1 MSNTTLTA
9 KDFAS
14 DNEVRWCPGCGDY
27 SILKQLQ
34 MTLAKTGSI
43 PHKTAIISGIGCSSR
58 LPYYMKT
65 YGFHTIHGRSF
76 PIATGLKLVNPDLEV
91 WIVTGDGD
99 SLSIGTNHF
108 VHLFRKNIDVN
119 ILLFNNRIYGL
130 TKGQYSP
137 TSEMGQK
144 SKSTPYGVKE
154 RNLNALELALA
165 SQATFVARTVDREA
179 SHMQYV
185 FMEAKAHNGSSLV
198 EILQNCPIFN
208 DAIFENY
215 TNKQLQSEHVL
226 FLEPGKPLLF
236 GKDMEK
242 AIILE
247 NFTPKIID
255 TAQIT
260 EANIWIHEPENR
272 QKDILLC
279 QFGYHEYANFPL
291 AIGVIHVNNNLVKIN
306 KEKESKSQ
314 YYNASQVINKNIFK
328 II

>member
-1 MSNTTLTA
+1 
-9 KDFAS
+9 
-14 DNEVRWCPGCGDY
+14 
-27 SILKQLQ
+27 
-34 MTLAKTGSI
+34 
-43 PHKTAIISGIGCSSR
+43 
-58 LPYYMKT
+58 
-65 YGFHTIHGRSF
+65 
-76 PIATGLKLVNPDLEV
+76 
-91 WIVTGDGD
+91 
-99 SLSIGTNHF
+99 

-165 SQATFVARTVDREA
+165 SQATFVARTLDREA

-185 FMEAKAHNGSSLV
+185 FSEAKAHMGSSLV

-242 AIILE
+242 AIVLE
-247 NFTPKIID
+247 NFTPKIVD

-260 EANIWIHEPENR
+260 EANLWIHEPENR
-272 QKDILLC
+272 QKAILLS
-279 QFGYHEYANFPL
+279 QFGYHEYASFPL
-291 AIGVIHVNNNLVKIN
+291 TLGVIHKNNIVEND
-306 KEKESKSQ
+306 KEEASKTK
-314 YYNASQVINKNIFK
+314 YYVASQVINKNIFK

>member
-1 MSNTTLTA
+1 MSNTALAA

-14 DNEVRWCPGCGDY
+14 ENEIRWCPGCGDY

-34 MTLAKTGSI
+34 MTLAKTGSV

-76 PIATGLKLVNPDLEV
+76 PIATGLKLVNPELEV

-137 TSEMGQK
+137 TSEIGQK
-144 SKSTPYGVKE
+144 SKSTPFGVKE

-165 SQATFVARTVDREA
+165 SQATFVARTLDREA
-179 SHMQYV
+179 SHMQFV
-185 FMEAKAHNGSSLV
+185 FSEAKAHAGSSLV

-215 TNKQLQSEHVL
+215 TNKQSQPEHIL
-226 FLEPGKPLLF
+226 FLEEGKPLLF
-236 GKDMEK
+236 GKEMEK
-242 AIILE
+242 AIVLE
-247 NFTPKIID
+247 NFTPKIVDAVQVTD
-255 TAQIT
+255 T
-260 EANIWIHEPENR
+260 NVWIHEPNNR
-272 QKDILLC
+272 QKAILLS
-279 QFGYHEYANFPL
+279 QFGYHEYAHFPL
-291 AIGVIHVNNNLVKIN
+291 AIGVIHNQNLFEKMNENDTKI
-306 KEKESKSQ
+306 Q
-314 YYNASQVINKNIFK
+314 YYKASEVIFKNIFE

>member
-1 MSNTTLTA
+1 MPNSALSA

-14 DNEVRWCPGCGDY
+14 ENEVRWCPGCGDY

-43 PHKTAIISGIGCSSR
+43 PHNTAIISGIGCSSR

-65 YGFHTIHGRSF
+65 YGLHTIHGRSF

-91 WIVTGDGD
+91 WVVTGDGD

-137 TSEMGQK
+137 TSEIGQK
-144 SKSTPYGVKE
+144 SKSTPFGVKE

-165 SQATFVARTVDREA
+165 SQANFVARTMDREA

-185 FMEAKAHNGSSLV
+185 FGEAKAHKGSSLI

-226 FLEPGKPLLF
+226 FLEEGKPLF
-236 GKDMEK
+236 YGKDMEK
-242 AIILE
+242 AIVLE
-247 NFTPKIID
+247 NFTPKIVD
-255 TAQIT
+255 ASNVNDS
-260 EANIWIHEPENR
+260 NIWIHEPQNR
-272 QKDILLC
+272 QKAILLS
-279 QFGYHEYANFPL
+279 QFGYHEYSNFPL
-291 AIGVIHVNNNLVKIN
+291 AIGVIHNLNQIENNGA
-306 KEKESKSQ
+306 ESVPAQ
-314 YYNASQVINKNIFK
+314 YYKASQVIRKNIFE
-328 II
+328 IS

>member
-1 MSNTTLTA
+1 MSNPALAA
-9 KDFAS
+9 KDFANE
-14 DNEVRWCPGCGDY
+14 NEVRWCPGCGDY

-76 PIATGLKLVNPDLEV
+76 PIATGLKLVNPELEV

-137 TSEMGQK
+137 TSEIGQK
-144 SKSTPYGVKE
+144 SKSTPFGVKE

-165 SQATFVARTVDREA
+165 SQATFVARTLDREA
-179 SHMQYV
+179 SHMQFV
-185 FMEAKAHNGSSLV
+185 FSAAKAHAGSSLV

-215 TNKQLQSEHVL
+215 TNKQSQPEHVL
-226 FLEPGKPLLF
+226 FLEEGKPLLF
-236 GKDMEK
+236 GKEQEK
-242 AIILE
+242 AVVIE
-247 NFTPKIID
+247 NFEPKIVD
-255 TAQIT
+255 VNEIT
-260 EANIWIHEPENR
+260 DSNVWIHDPANR
-272 QKDILLC
+272 QKAILLS
-279 QFGYHEYANFPL
+279 QFGYHEYSHFPL
-291 AIGVIHVNNNLVKIN
+291 AIGVIHNAISF
-306 KEKESKSQ
+306 EKKSEIKPQTQ
-314 YYNASQVINKNIFK
+314 YYKAPEVIFKNIFE